1 MTVDEVLAHFG
12 AKNDSDLASKL
23 GVVRSAI
30 SQWRGSGIPLPRQA
44 RIQIMTKGKL
54 KAELKPIPQAS

>member
-1 MTVDEVLAHFG
+1 MTVDDIRAHFG
-12 AKNDSDLASKL
+12 AKNDSDLALKL

-30 SQWRGSGIPLPRQA
+30 SQWRSGGVPLPRQA

-54 KAELKPIPQAS
+54 KADKEQLAG